1 MAQMV
6 ETDLYGPVKQLFEA
20 KGFDVKAEIGAS
32 DVVAMRA
39 GSAQIIIEL
48 KLGFS
53 LTLLHQA
60 VARQS
65 MTDQVYVAVPKWNG
79 KAGWKSFKRNQGLC
93 RRLGIGVI
101 VVDIVKKVAE
111 IRCVPAPYS
120 VRRSKAKKTALQAA
134 FDRRIG
140 DPNQGGTQRSALVT
154 SYRQEVQRCAC
165 YLLVNGAS
173 KGAEVAKSAHVR
185 QAPRLMA
192 DNYHGWFQRVAHGV
206 YDLTLEGREAAKAL
220 AAQNKSA

>member
-1 MAQMV
+1 M
-6 ETDLYGPVKQLFEA
+6 
-20 KGFDVKAEIGAS
+20 
-32 DVVAMRA
+32 
-39 GSAQIIIEL
+39 
-48 KLGFS
+48 
-53 LTLLHQA
+53 
-60 VARQS
+60 
-65 MTDQVYVAVPKWNG
+65 
-79 KAGWKSFKRNQGLC
+79 
-93 RRLGIGVI
+93 I

-111 IRCVPAPYS
+111 ILCVPAPHS

-154 SYRQEVQRCAC
+154 SYRQEAQRCAS
-165 YLLVNGAS
+165 YLLGNGAS
-173 KGAEVAKSAHVR
+173 KGSEVAKSAHVR
-185 QAPRLMA
+185 QATRLMA